1 MFPPQLFTHSAS
13 AVVTGLYL
21 QCSVFLST
29 TPRDDSLLIFIFF
42 SHVPYSRSSP
52 AYYRAPSTCPQSR
65 IQCVISCLLGNTH
78 GNFSLPTPLNPHP
91 SWPGSAA
98 YHRPSTFCFC
108 QPTSPPLSTSILLF
122 SLQYLF
128 SPYPRLCVLHLGPT
142 CETISALFFS
152 LFIKI

>member
-78 GNFSLPTPLNPHP
+78 GNFSLPTPLP
-91 SWPGSAA
+91 SSLLAWLC
-98 YHRPSTFCFC
+98 RLPS
-108 QPTSPPLSTSILLF
+108 PLYLLF
-122 SLQYLF
+122 LPANIS
-128 SPYPRLCVLHLGPT
+128 SPLHLHSPFFPT
-142 CETISALFFS
+142 IPLLTLPPSLCPALGS
-152 LFIKI
+152 NL